1 MTEREATKL
10 GAELMGE
17 SAIVALGLGVLYD
30 QHRREVEE
38 SDALEARIVALE
50 TALEGCSRLA
60 EIRVQQCPL
69 LRSLRL
75 PSLGRNIACP
85 RCIFG
90 ARGCTG
96 LSGPIPPRKSF
107 IAS

>member
-50 TALEGCSRLA
+50 TALEAALAASPANPREERRDEAESR
-60 EIRVQQCPL
+60 R
-69 LRSLRL
+69 R
-75 PSLGRNIACP
+75 
-85 RCIFG
+85 
-90 ARGCTG
+90 
-96 LSGPIPPRKSF
+96 
-107 IAS
+107 